1 MEVVVYVG
9 NPNTIRRL
17 ERKFLSRSK
26 LVVALAV
33 AHVDE
38 EADAGLINCRDTNV

>member
-1 MEVVVYVG
+1 VEVVIYVG
-9 NPNTIRRL
+9 NPNTVQRV
-17 ERKFLSRSK
+17 ERKFRSRAK
-26 LVVALAV
+26 LIVALAV